1 MEQGVIESGGMLSGM
16 VQSAIELFQSIP
28 IHGYAVACGLLVA
41 LLGTQWLKKTFPLY
55 VIMGTDRN
63 KFIYIYVI
71 RFTSLVLG
79 FLPTYFIWPADDPLR
94 VWVALIVGFGTPS
107 IYKLVVFF
115 AYKYF
120 PSLEEKWSHLPN
132 V

>member
-1 MEQGVIESGGMLSGM
+1 MEQTVAEQGGVIYGML
-16 VQSAIELFQSIP
+16 QSAITLFQSIP
-28 IHGYAVACGLLVA
+28 IQGYAVICGLLVA
-41 LLGTQWLKKTFPLY
+41 LLGTQWLKKTFPVY
-55 VIMGTDRN
+55 VLMGTDRN
-63 KFIYIYVI
+63 KFIYIYII
-71 RFTSLVLG
+71 RFVSFILG
-79 FLPTYFIWPADDPLR
+79 FLPTYFIWPADTLR
-94 VWVALIVGFGTPS
+94 VWMALVVGFGAPS